1 MEVSR
6 TSFLI
11 NVLWRFFERIGAQLV
26 SFIVTIV
33 IARLIS
39 PESFGTVALISV
51 FTSILQVFV
60 DSGLGNAL
68 IQKKD
73 ADDLDFSTVFYTN
86 VVFCL
91 IIYIFMFFISP
102 LISSFYGDYNLT
114 LYIRV
119 VSITLI
125 ISGVKNVQQAYVS
138 KHLLFRKFFFSTII
152 GTIVAAFVGI
162 IMALKGLGVWA
173 LITQQLVN
181 AFLDTVIVWITVKW
195 RPKLCFSFSR
205 LRELY
210 SFGWKMLVTSLI
222 NTTFCKFRELVIGK
236 FYSGTELAFYNRGNT
251 LSLLVVQNV
260 DASLSSVLMPTI
272 SNIQN
277 NKERIQQ
284 IVKRTIKISTYIMSP
299 FLLGLAAV
307 SNNFVLIFLT
317 ESWLPCVPYLIIFCV
332 GNLFYPLY
340 TANLNS
346 IAAMGRSDL
355 YLKIEIV
362 KKALG
367 LVILLGACKFGV
379 RAIAFSFL
387 IERFL
392 EVFVDVIPSG
402 MLIKYGVYEQIK
414 DVLPNYL
421 ISSFMFVV
429 VHFVGKMGI
438 LPGLL
443 LIIQIIVGMVIYVL
457 LSIIFQNDSFMY
469 IINLIKK
476 SRSGE
481 NG

>member
-222 NTTFCKFRELVIGK
+222 STTFCKFRELVIGK

-299 FLLGLAAV
+299 LLLGLAAV

>member
-1 MEVSR
+1 
-6 TSFLI
+6 
-11 NVLWRFFERIGAQLV
+11 
-26 SFIVTIV
+26 
-33 IARLIS
+33 
-39 PESFGTVALISV
+39 
-51 FTSILQVFV
+51 
-60 DSGLGNAL
+60 
-68 IQKKD
+68 
-73 ADDLDFSTVFYTN
+73 
-86 VVFCL
+86 
-91 IIYIFMFFISP
+91 
-102 LISSFYGDYNLT
+102 
-114 LYIRV
+114 
-119 VSITLI
+119 
-125 ISGVKNVQQAYVS
+125 
-138 KHLLFRKFFFSTII
+138 
-152 GTIVAAFVGI
+152 
-162 IMALKGLGVWA
+162 
-173 LITQQLVN
+173 
-181 AFLDTVIVWITVKW
+181 
-195 RPKLCFSFSR
+195 
-205 LRELY
+205 
-210 SFGWKMLVTSLI
+210 MLVTSLI
-222 NTTFCKFRELVIGK
+222 STTFCKFRELVIGK

-299 FLLGLAAV
+299 LLLGLAAV